1 MDSLI
6 IKIIKKFWELYHKL
20 VPKKFQNLLLGT
32 REKTIE
38 KKNAMIIW
46 FKMLIARMAAYIPLI
61 MGKFSGFIGNFQGH
75 VTHWV
80 ISLRSLKGKKFSLKG
95 FFLSIWNFIKFPF
108 VKFKEYIDTLKP
120 STIWTTAT
128 LASVTIIAAVSIWYN
143 SEDLYLKVRG
153 PASAE
158 DNVEI
163 GVRPDYYKKDEKH
176 FTIFHLR
183 MPLYIESIH
192 NPKQVKIDF
201 TIEPSNRYIR
211 EYFLENEY
219 LIHDR
224 LNLMVHPIIPSLPL
238 SEEGKQILKDKL
250 LIELNNLINDQ
261 KLKGE
266 IKEVYINSIL
276 AV

>member
-20 VPKKFQNLLLGT
+20 TPKKFQNLLIGI
-32 REKTIE
+32 REKSIE
-38 KKNAMIIW
+38 KKNLMIVW
-46 FKMLIARMAAYIPLI
+46 FQTTIAKIAALVPMIMAKIT
-61 MGKFSGFIGNFQGH
+61 GSIGNFQGH
-75 VTHWV
+75 ITHWV
-80 ISLRSLKGKKFSLKG
+80 LTLRSLKGKKFNFKG
-95 FFLSIWNFIKFPF
+95 FVLGIWNFLKYPF
-108 VKFKEYIDTLKP
+108 VQFKAYLDTLKP
-120 STIWTTAT
+120 STVWTAT
-128 LASVTIIAAVSIWYN
+128 ALVLLTVGSSLGIWYN
-143 SEDLYLKVRG
+143 SEDLYFKVRG

-158 DNVEI
+158 EVEI
-163 GVRPDYYKKDEKH
+163 GVRPNYYKKNEKH

-224 LNLMVHPIIPSLPL
+224 LNLMVQPIIPSLPL

-250 LIELNNLINDQ
+250 LIELNKLIKDQ
-261 KLKGE
+261 RLKGE
-266 IKEVYINSIL
+266 IKEVFINSIL

>member
-20 VPKKFQNLLLGT
+20 VPEKFQSLLVGA
-32 REKTIE
+32 REKSIE
-38 KKNAMIIW
+38 KKNQMIVW
-46 FKMLIARMAAYIPLI
+46 CHMTIAKLASFIPFIMA
-61 MGKFSGFIGNFQGH
+61 KVTGFVGNFQGH
-75 VTHWV
+75 VTHWFL
-80 ISLRSLKGKKFSLKG
+80 SLRALKDKKFNFKG
-95 FFLSIWNFIKFPF
+95 FVLSIWNFIKYPF
-108 VKFKEYIDTLKP
+108 IKIKEYLDTLKP
-120 STIWTTAT
+120 ATVWTAT
-128 LASVTIIAAVSIWYN
+128 ALVVLTAGSSLGIWYN
-143 SEDLYLKVRG
+143 SEELYMKVRG

-158 DNVEI
+158 DEVEI
-163 GVRPDYYKKDEKH
+163 GVRPSYYKKNEKH
-176 FTIFHLR
+176 FTIYHLR

-201 TIEPSNRYIR
+201 TVEPSNRYIR

-250 LIELNNLINDQ
+250 MIELNKLLKDQ